1 MRLGCFD
8 LPSYLGRITRI
19 PPEIISG
26 EKNLTTASI
35 AMRMSWASTR
45 ETTRVEDI
53 AYCLLGIFEIAIPM
67 IYGEGRK
74 AFMRL
79 QEEIMKNEDDR
90 SIFAWR
96 FDTVGSRISCERRL
110 W

>member
-1 MRLGCFD
+1 
-8 LPSYLGRITRI
+8 
-19 PPEIISG
+19 
-26 EKNLTTASI
+26 
-35 AMRMSWASTR
+35 
-45 ETTRVEDI
+45 
-53 AYCLLGIFEIAIPM
+53 LLGIFEIAIPM